1 MPIIN
6 HFLGKCK
13 LTTVSKYDIINS
25 VCEKLLSIKF
35 ENNLNFE
42 NHIVGICSE
51 ARWKFN
57 ILDRVAP
64 YMNLSKNAFFWSSFS
79 ILIQLLSIGLDV
91 LQPCKTLFYSIFFQS
106 GLESHISLTIFF
118 DSYTGFVIIL
128 FLAHGSC
135 CRMAILLTT
144 FLSINRIFLIWLSI
158 NHR

>member
-64 YMNLSKNAFFWSSFS
+64 YMNLSKNAFF
-79 ILIQLLSIGLDV
+79 
-91 LQPCKTLFYSIFFQS
+91 
-106 GLESHISLTIFF
+106 
-118 DSYTGFVIIL
+118 
-128 FLAHGSC
+128 
-135 CRMAILLTT
+135 
-144 FLSINRIFLIWLSI
+144 
-158 NHR
+158 